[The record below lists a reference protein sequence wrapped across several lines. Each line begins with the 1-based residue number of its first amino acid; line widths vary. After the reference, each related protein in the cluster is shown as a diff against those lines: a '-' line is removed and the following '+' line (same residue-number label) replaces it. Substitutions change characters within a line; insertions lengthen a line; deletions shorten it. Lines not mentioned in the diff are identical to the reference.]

1 MSLLLSLKIALSSL
15 RNYKLRAVLAVL
27 GIFLG
32 SLAFTGVQHISKALV
47 RKAELETE
55 KLGPNLFMVV
65 SGTLRFHRSGRTTIS
80 RQAHNFTLTDVQ
92 ALANGLPGVLNYTPF
107 IRQTMPIKFKQ
118 NKITCQIV
126 AAWPNY
132 PKVRSFWPEI
142 GRFFDTRELEQ
153 RAKVCVLGAKIAQRL
168 FGSKEKALGKDVFFF
183 RAACRVIGVME
194 EKGSDITGT
203 DQDEQVFVPLTTYM
217 RRFANQ
223 SWVSGVYFSLSKG
236 TDQNVIKEDVTTI
249 MRLRHRINS
258 GEQDDFSALTARD
271 TIRLQKQAL
280 DLVKTLG
287 LISSSISFAVGG
299 IGVLSIMILLVRMR
313 RLEIGVR
320 RAMGARK
327 KDIVQQFLFEAATL
341 STIGGLL
348 GVSLSLVLVYLVTIL
363 GEFPFVFDPE
373 VFLGTLLGS
382 MLLGI
387 GSGAYPAWLASKVE
401 VLTVLRGDL

>member
-1 MSLLLSLKIALSSL
+1 MSLPLSLKIALSSL
-15 RNYKLRAVLAVL
+15 RNYKLRAVLAIL

-65 SGTLRFHRSGRTTIS
+65 SGTLRFYRSGRTTIS

-92 ALANGLPGVLNYTPF
+92 ALANALPGVRVYTPF
-107 IRQTMPIKFKQ
+107 IKQTMPIKFKQ
-118 NKITCQIV
+118 NKVPCQIV
-126 AAWPNY
+126 AAWSNY
-132 PKVRSFWPEI
+132 PEVRSFWPEI
-142 GRFFDTRELEQ
+142 GRFFNARELEQ
-153 RAKVCVLGAKIAQRL
+153 RAKVCVLGARIAQRL
-168 FGSKEKALGKDVFFF
+168 FGSKEKALGKEVFFF
-183 RAACRVIGVME
+183 RAGCRVIGVME
-194 EKGSDITGT
+194 EKGADITGT

-223 SWVSGVYFSLSKG
+223 NWVSGVYFSLSKG

-249 MRLRHRINS
+249 MRLRHRINP

-271 TIRLQKQAL
+271 TIRLQKMAL
-280 DLVKTLG
+280 NLVKTLG
-287 LISSSISFAVGG
+287 FISSSISFAVGG
-299 IGVLSIMILLVRMR
+299 VGVLSIMILLVRMR

-363 GEFPFVFDPE
+363 GKFPFVFDTK

-387 GSGAYPAWLASKVE
+387 GSGAYPAWLASKIE
-401 VLTVLRGDL
+401 VLTVLRSE